1 MIGILGVIILL
12 GIAFAMSNNPKKI
25 NYRIVFW
32 GMGLQLIF
40 ALFILKTPIGKP
52 IFGFF
57 DKAISKLIR
66 ISLLTPNLG
75 DGISSI
81 EKLNESDLAWST
93 LSSGEIE
100 TDSYQIIYDDQILSP
115 WKLIRKN

>member
-1 MIGILGVIILL
+1 MEYLSSLD
-12 GIAFAMSNNPKKI
+12 
-25 NYRIVFW
+25 
-32 GMGLQLIF
+32 
-40 ALFILKTPIGKP
+40 ILKSQIIKVDKS
-52 IFGFF
+52 GFNNE
-57 DKAISKLIR
+57 KAISKLIR

-100 TDSYQIIYDDQILSP
+100 TDSYQIIYDHQILSP